1 MIIGIG
7 IFWGLDKWLFSDLA
21 CPSKVVKK
29 KIITSLLSYMK
40 FLKKN
45 NNNLNCRNHF
55 NKLLSVLISINIILI
70 NTKFGRVHH
79 IFCLLHR
86 LLPWGWQASQS
97 CQFRLHG
104 AKEGDQHGAWYGQ
117 MEKITGMLYNP
128 LKSSLSATL
137 RDEKIAHYL
146 FSVSL
151 EFKDN
156 NRNLYCLTL
165 FLLFG

>member
-1 MIIGIG
+1 MS
-7 IFWGLDKWLFSDLA
+7 FES
-21 CPSKVVKK
+21 CKK
-29 KIITSLLSYMK
+29 KIYNQFIKLHEISKT
-40 FLKKN
+40 N

-55 NKLLSVLISINIILI
+55 NKLLSVLISFIISINIILI

-86 LLPWGWQASQS
+86 LLPWGWQVSQS

-128 LKSSLSATL
+128 LKCSLSATL